1 MTSISF
7 SGPPDKGIT
16 FQVPANSLM
25 TAVRYEIFDDLLIG
39 NFARTTL
46 HNLVSLYDP
55 PFNFLVAKFGDNGR
69 ATTELEL
76 RRYMQEY
83 RYRGGRDLV
92 MYTIEEKAMQLFR
105 RYVATKNPLYS
116 LAKQAYYA
124 LF

>member
-16 FQVPANSLM
+16 FHVPANSLM
-25 TAVRYEIFDDLLIG
+25 TAVRYEMFDDLLIG

-76 RRYMQEY
+76 RRYMQE
-83 RYRGGRDLV
+83 
-92 MYTIEEKAMQLFR
+92 
-105 RYVATKNPLYS
+105 
-116 LAKQAYYA
+116 
-124 LF
+124 